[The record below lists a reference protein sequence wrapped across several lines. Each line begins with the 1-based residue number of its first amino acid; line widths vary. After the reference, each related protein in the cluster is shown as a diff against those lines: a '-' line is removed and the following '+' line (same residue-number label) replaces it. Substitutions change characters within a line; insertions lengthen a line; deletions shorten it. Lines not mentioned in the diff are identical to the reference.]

1 MKNNNWF
8 ALKLNGK
15 ICSIPLTCLT
25 ILLFNIY
32 LFAGARVLTFRSD
45 LLRDHGANF
54 SLAPATAAPNVTV
67 VPFGGPLVFP
77 RGLKFGPDGYLY
89 VAQAGMGSTS
99 TVGLCDQVPNIGPWF
114 GGNEGRVS
122 KLDSQGN
129 ITLVAAG
136 FPSTFSPVGGQM
148 GVSDIEFFNGDL
160 YALIGG
166 GGCSHGHPNPA
177 DDNAVARIN
186 ADGTHTM
193 FANISNFVKTHE
205 TAKFEEE
212 DFEPDGTPYSMV
224 AAKGY
229 LFVVEPNHGQIIQI
243 DSAGNMSRLVDVSA
257 TYGHVVPT
265 AMTYHGNLYVGN
277 LSTFPVHVGAAQ
289 IMKVTPS
296 GNIKTMVS
304 GLTAVLGVQFG
315 PDGYLYALEMSTVD
329 NDFPVP
335 GSGQVVRVLDDGCL
349 QPVVTGLAFPTAMTF
364 GPDGK
369 LYISNWGFGP
379 PLGQILQ
386 VTLQ

>member
-1 MKNNNWF
+1 MKNNHWF
-8 ALKLNGK
+8 IPKLNAIG
-15 ICSIPLTCLT
+15 L
-25 ILLFNIY
+25 ILLISLTVLFLSGS
-32 LFAGARVLTFRSD
+32 LFARPQGLTFSSD
-45 LLRDHGANF
+45 LMASPSANF
-54 SLAPATAAPNVTV
+54 SFAPVTAAPNITV
-67 VPFGGPLVFP
+67 VPFGGHIDFP

-89 VAQAGMGSTS
+89 VAQAGMGTTS

-129 ITLVAAG
+129 ITLVADN
-136 FPSTFSPVGGQM
+136 FPSAFSPVGGQM
-148 GVSDIEFFNGDL
+148 GVSDIEFFGGKL

-177 DDNAVARIN
+177 DDNAVALIN
-186 ADGTHTM
+186 PDGTHTM
-193 FANISNFVKTHE
+193 FANISNFVKNNE
-205 TAKFEEE
+205 TANFEPD

-229 LFVVEPNHGQIIQI
+229 LFVVEPNHGQIIRI
-243 DSAGNMSRLVDVSA
+243 DASGNMSRLVDVSA
-257 TYGHVVPT
+257 TYGHIVPT

-277 LSTFPVHVGAAQ
+277 LDTFPIHVGAAQ

-304 GLTAVLGVQFG
+304 GLTSVLGVAF
-315 PDGYLYALEMSTVD
+315 DADSNLYALEMSTVD

-335 GSGQVVRVLDDGCL
+335 GTGKVVRVLDNGSL
-349 QPVVTGLAFPTAMTF
+349 ETVVDGLAFPTAMTF

-386 VTLQ
+386 VTLN

>member
-1 MKNNNWF
+1 
-8 ALKLNGK
+8 
-15 ICSIPLTCLT
+15 
-25 ILLFNIY
+25 
-32 LFAGARVLTFRSD
+32 
-45 LLRDHGANF
+45 
-54 SLAPATAAPNVTV
+54 
-67 VPFGGPLVFP
+67 
-77 RGLKFGPDGYLY
+77 
-89 VAQAGMGSTS
+89 
-99 TVGLCDQVPNIGPWF
+99 
-114 GGNEGRVS
+114 
-122 KLDSQGN
+122 
-129 ITLVAAG
+129 
-136 FPSTFSPVGGQM
+136 
-148 GVSDIEFFNGDL
+148 L

-166 GGCSHGHPNPA
+166 GGCSHGHPDPA

-186 ADGTHTM
+186 PDGSHTM
-193 FANISNFVKTHE
+193 FANISNFVKNNE
-205 TAKFEEE
+205 TANFEPD
-212 DFEPDGTPYSMV
+212 DFEPDGTPYSLV

-257 TYGHVVPT
+257 TYGHIVPT

-277 LSTFPVHVGAAQ
+277 LSTFPIHVGAAQ

-315 PDGYLYALEMSTVD
+315 PDGYLYALEMSTKD
-329 NDFPVP
+329 NDFPTP
-335 GSGQVVRVLDDGCL
+335 GTGKVVRVLDDGSL
-349 QPVVTGLAFPTAMTF
+349 ETVVDGLAFPTAMTF